1 MATFVVELTDHV
13 RAMGHALLAL
23 ERDPAAAE
31 RAALVQELF
40 RRAHSLKGAARA
52 VSVRPIEVAC
62 HRLEE
67 LLGSVR
73 DRGSPLEPE
82 LIELSLA
89 VTDALDDAGH
99 LLRDRRDLA
108 SSKLV
113 AILPRL
119 EAGVWRRPGERAPS
133 GEHRLTDRAPTGE
146 RGPAER
152 APSGEHRLVDRA
164 PSGDRAPVERA
175 PSGEHRLEERKPTGD
190 RAPSGEHRLHARTPT
205 SDGPT
210 RGAGEGPTAELRAAN
225 TPRTGPVRSD
235 SAPSEVVASG
245 GASPARTEG
254 TVRVAAEKL
263 DAVLARSGELLVAR
277 RRLATGFADVE
288 ALRERVRAWEAEWNG
303 VERPVAHL
311 LQAELER
318 AGQGTRGPGARTL
331 KRAKAAVERTPARL
345 RELAKE
351 LDRLHRMFE
360 SAYERLDRTA
370 ATLEE
375 DVRRVRMLPLADA
388 CLGLDRSVRD
398 LAKVSAKDIE
408 LVIEGGDVELDRAI
422 LEELKDPLLHLV
434 RNSADHGIERA
445 QDRRAAGKPER
456 GRITIS
462 AMLRAGL
469 VEIAVADDGRGI
481 DVVALRELARI
492 RKLPV
497 PEGDAEAVRLVFT
510 HGVSTSRMVTE
521 ISGRGVGLDVVKS
534 RVEALHGAIDVESK
548 PGRGTRFVLTVPL
561 TLTTVRA
568 VMVGCA
574 GQVFAIPA
582 SSVLGS
588 VRVGASELRTLEGRE
603 VLSHGQ
609 VLHPVVSLAQV
620 LRLRD
625 RDPQRTGGRQVL
637 LILSTG
643 TVRAALAI
651 DELIGEQ
658 EVVAKPLGPRL
669 EGLVHLAGATVL
681 GDGRLA
687 LILSPAEVVRTALG
701 MTLRPIAPTL
711 GKRPATEERK
721 RLLVADDSVTTRTL
735 EKSILES
742 AGYEVDVAADGLE
755 AWQRLQAEDYD
766 LVVADVEMPRM
777 TGFELTEKIRATKR
791 FRALPIVL
799 VTALES
805 EEDKRRGLDLGADA
819 YIVKNAFDQ
828 DTLLEAVAQL
838 A

>member
-1 MATFVVELTDHV
+1 MDRDRLVERLMATFVVELTDHV

-23 ERDPAAAE
+23 ERDPAAPE

-67 LLGSVR
+67 ILGAVR
-73 DRGSPLEPE
+73 DRASPLEPE

-108 SSKLV
+108 GSKLA

-119 EAGVWRRPGERAPS
+119 ESSVWRRPGDRPPIGDRALPALPAERVTLDRAPAGEGDRPTSGGPRAAENSERAGS
-133 GEHRLTDRAPTGE
+133 EAWGTFEARTDRAAVGQ
-146 RGPAER
+146 
-152 APSGEHRLVDRA
+152 
-164 PSGDRAPVERA
+164 
-175 PSGEHRLEERKPTGD
+175 
-190 RAPSGEHRLHARTPT
+190 
-205 SDGPT
+205 
-210 RGAGEGPTAELRAAN
+210 
-225 TPRTGPVRSD
+225 PVRSD
-235 SAPSEVVASG
+235 SAHPDAVPSG
-245 GASPARTEG
+245 GVSPARTEG

-263 DAVLARSGELLVAR
+263 DTVLAQSGELLVAR
-277 RRLATGFADVE
+277 RRLAAGFTEVE
-288 ALRERVRAWEAEWNG
+288 ALRERVRAWEAEWSG

-311 LQAELER
+311 IAAELER
-318 AGQGTRGPGARTL
+318 ASEGPTALGPRKL
-331 KRAKAAVERTPARL
+331 KRAKLAVERTPSRL

-351 LDRLHRMFE
+351 LDRLNRVFE

-370 ATLEE
+370 AALEE
-375 DVRRVRMLPLADA
+375 DVRRVRMLPLADV

-398 LAKVSAKDIE
+398 LAKATAKDIE

-434 RNSADHGIERA
+434 RNSADHGIERV

-469 VEIAVADDGRGI
+469 VEITVGDDGRGI
-481 DVVALRELARI
+481 DVLALRELARI

-497 PEGDAEAVRLVFT
+497 PDADAEAVRLVFA
-510 HGVSTSRMVTE
+510 HGVSTSRIITE

-534 RVEALHGAIDVESK
+534 RVEALHGSIDVESK
-548 PGRGTRFVLTVPL
+548 PGCGAKFVLTVPL
-561 TLTTVRA
+561 TLTTLRA

-574 GQVFAIPA
+574 GQLFAIPA

-588 VRVGASELRTLEGRE
+588 VRVGAGELRTIEGRE
-603 VLSHGQ
+603 VLSHGNA
-609 VLHPVVSLAQV
+609 LYPVASLGQV

-625 RDPQRTGGRQVL
+625 RDPQRAGGRQVL
-637 LILSTG
+637 LLLFTG

-651 DELIGEQ
+651 DELVGEQ
-658 EVVAKPLGPRL
+658 EVVAKGLGPRMS
-669 EGLVHLAGATVL
+669 GLVNLAGATVL
-681 GDGRLA
+681 PDGRLA
-687 LILSPAEVVRTALG
+687 LILSPAEVLRSALG
-701 MTLRPIAPTL
+701 MSLRPIAPSL
-711 GKRPATEERK
+711 ARRAAEVRK
-721 RLLVADDSVTTRTL
+721 KLLVADDSLTTRTL

-742 AGYEVDVAADGLE
+742 AGYDVDVAADGLE
-755 AWQRLQAEDYD
+755 AWNKLEAGDFD
-766 LVVADVEMPRM
+766 LVVADVEMPKL
-777 TGFELTEKIRATKR
+777 TGLELAERIRSSKR
-791 FRALPIVL
+791 FRTLPIVL

-805 EEDKRRGLDLGADA
+805 DEDKRRGLDLGADA
-819 YIVKNAFDQ
+819 YIVKGAFDQ
-828 DTLLEAVAQL
+828 DMLLEAVAQL